1 MNAFERLKAALR
13 REKHDIDDA
22 VRDAT
27 AHGNAVLDQKEHER
41 DASPSEKLVIE
52 QKKALD
58 IDDEIEAIRRRIEGS
73 SS

>member
-1 MNAFERLKAALR
+1 MGAFDRLKAALR

-27 AHGNAVLDQKEHER
+27 AHGNAVLDEKERER
-41 DASPSEKLVIE
+41 DASPTEKLVIE
-52 QKKALD
+52 QKKSQD